1 MRLPTFITENKWLKL
16 YDLTYIRGSILISVQ
31 SFLKKYTPYFI
42 QITRLSLP
50 IIIGQ
55 IGIVLMGVA
64 DMVMIGK
71 IDATNL
77 AAAGLANS
85 VFFLISILGIGTLTA
100 VSPLVAK
107 AKGAGHTNDVA
118 LMFRQSLWVS
128 VVLSIFICAVLFIL
142 TVNLEWFGQ
151 DPEVTRLA
159 KIFLHLLNIGTPFM
173 LLFLGAK
180 QFSDGLSFTKPSAI
194 ITIVGLGINIGLNWI
209 LIYGHWGFPA
219 LGIAGTGYATTI
231 TRVLMAV
238 AMIGYI
244 LWQPMYKQWLHIK
257 EHGQGLVL
265 FKRIIT
271 IGLPSG
277 MQYFFEV
284 GAFASA
290 AIMIGW
296 FGKDLLA
303 AHQIALNLASITY
316 MIATGISAAGSIA
329 VGDAWGR
336 KNKTDIMLAGRA
348 ALVLSVV
355 FMGLTALLFALFN
368 HFFVGLYIDNV
379 YVGSM
384 AANLLLIAALFQL
397 SDGIQ
402 CVSLGILRGIADTRM
417 PTIITIIAYW
427 VIGIPIGWIL
437 AKYCDLTLY
446 GIWFGL
452 SLGLTFSAIMLTVR
466 FFKESKAFDFIAE
479 EKQHYN
485 ELIHP

>member
-1 MRLPTFITENKWLKL
+1 
-16 YDLTYIRGSILISVQ
+16 
-31 SFLKKYTPYFI
+31 
-42 QITRLSLP
+42 
-50 IIIGQ
+50 
-55 IGIVLMGVA
+55 MGVA

-100 VSPLVAK
+100 ISPLVAK

-118 LMFRQSLWVS
+118 LLFRQGLWAS
-128 VVLSIFICAVLFIL
+128 VALSIFISGILFVL
-142 TVNLEWFGQ
+142 TVNLDWFGQ

-159 KIFLHLLNIGTPFM
+159 KSFLHLLNAGVIFM

-180 QFSDGLSFTKPSAI
+180 QFSDGLSITKPSAV
-194 ITIVGLGINIGLNWI
+194 ITIAGLGLNILLNWM
-209 LIYGHWGFPA
+209 LIYGHCGFPA
-219 LGIAGTGYATTI
+219 LGIAGTGYATTV
-231 TRVLMAV
+231 TRLFMAI
-238 AMIGYI
+238 AMIGYV
-244 LWQPMYKQWLHIK
+244 LRQPVYKQWLHVK
-257 EHGQGLVL
+257 EKTESFKL
-265 FKRIIT
+265 FKKIIA

-296 FGKDLLA
+296 FGKDQLA

-336 KNKTDIMLAGRA
+336 KNKTDLLFAGRS
-348 ALVLSVV
+348 ALIMSVV
-355 FMGLTALLFALFN
+355 FMGFTALLFALFN
-368 HFFVGLYIDNV
+368 HFFVGLYIDNI
-379 YVGSM
+379 YVGGM

-402 CVSLGILRGIADTRM
+402 CVSLGVLRGLADTKV
-417 PTIITIIAYW
+417 PTIITIVAYW
-427 VIGIPIGWIL
+427 VIGIPVGWTL
-437 AKYCDLTLY
+437 AKYADLSLY
-446 GIWFGL
+446 GIWYGL
-452 SLGLTFSAIMLTVR
+452 SLGLTFSAIMLTLR
-466 FFKESKAFDFIAE
+466 FFKESKEMDFKADE
-479 EKQHYN
+479 QLHYK
-485 ELIHP
+485 ELTETI

>member
-1 MRLPTFITENKWLKL
+1 
-16 YDLTYIRGSILISVQ
+16 
-31 SFLKKYTPYFI
+31 
-42 QITRLSLP
+42 
-50 IIIGQ
+50 
-55 IGIVLMGVA
+55 
-64 DMVMIGK
+64 MVMIGQ

-85 VFFLISILGIGTLTA
+85 VYFLIGILGIGTLTA

-118 LMFRQSLWVS
+118 LLFRQGIWASIA
-128 VVLSIFICAVLFIL
+128 LSIFIGTVLFVL
-142 TVNLEWFGQ
+142 TINLDWFGQ
-151 DPEVTRLA
+151 DPDVTRLA
-159 KIFLHLLNIGTPFM
+159 QSFLHLLNAGTVFM

-180 QFSDGLSFTKPSAI
+180 QFSDGLSITKPSAI
-194 ITIVGLGINIGLNWI
+194 ITIIGLGVNIFLNWI

-219 LGIAGTGYATTI
+219 LGIAGTGYATSV
-231 TRVLMAV
+231 TRLLMAV

-244 LWQPMYKQWLHIK
+244 FWHPMYKQWLHVK
-257 EHGQGLVL
+257 EKSESLKL
-265 FKRIIT
+265 FKRIFT

-296 FGKDLLA
+296 FGKDQLA

-336 KNKTDIMLAGRA
+336 KNKTDIIFSGRA
-348 ALVLSVV
+348 ALIMSVV
-355 FMGLTALLFALFN
+355 FMGFTALLFAIFN

-379 YVGSM
+379 YVAGM
-384 AANLLLIAALFQL
+384 AANLLLIASLFQL

-402 CVSLGILRGIADTRM
+402 AVSLGILRGIGDTKI
-417 PTIITIIAYW
+417 PTLITIIAYW
-427 VIGIPIGWIL
+427 IIGIPVGWVM
-437 AKYCDLTLY
+437 AKYFDFSLY

-452 SLGLTFSAIMLTVR
+452 SIGLTFSAILLTQR
-466 FFKESKAFDFIAE
+466 FLKESSAFDFKAE
-479 EKQHYN
+479 ERQHFQ
-485 ELIHP
+485 EIILKEETK

>member
-1 MRLPTFITENKWLKL
+1 MQLFYQLYFPYFKKILKL
-16 YDLTYIRGSILISVQ
+16 SY
-31 SFLKKYTPYFI
+31 
-42 QITRLSLP
+42 P

-64 DMVMIGK
+64 DMVMIGQ

-85 VFFLISILGIGTLTA
+85 VYFLITILGIGTLTA
-100 VSPLVAK
+100 ISPLVAK
-107 AKGAGHTNDVA
+107 AKGAGHVNECA
-118 LMFRQSLWVS
+118 LLFRQGIWSSIALSVFIGGVLW
-128 VVLSIFICAVLFIL
+128 IL
-142 TVNLEWFGQ
+142 TINLDWFGQ
-151 DPEVTRLA
+151 DAEVTSLA
-159 KIFLHLLNIGTPFM
+159 QSFLHLLNAGTVFM

-180 QFSDGLSFTKPSAI
+180 QFSDGLSITKPSAI
-194 ITIVGLGINIGLNWI
+194 ITIIGLAINILLNWI

-219 LGIAGTGYATTI
+219 LGIAGTGYATSF
-231 TRVLMAV
+231 TRLLMAA

-244 LWQPMYKQWLHIK
+244 VWHPMYKHWLHVK
-257 EHGQGLVL
+257 EKSESLHL
-265 FKRIIT
+265 FKRIFVV
-271 IGLPSG
+271 GLPSG

-296 FGKDLLA
+296 FGKDQLA
-303 AHQIALNLASITY
+303 AHQIAISLASITY
-316 MIATGISAAGSIA
+316 MVATGIAAGGSIA

-336 KNKTDIMLAGRA
+336 KHKEDLVRSGRA
-348 ALVLSVV
+348 ALIMSVIL
-355 FMGLTALLFALFN
+355 MGVTALLFALFN
-368 HFFVGLYIDNV
+368 HFFVGLYINND
-379 YVGSM
+379 YVGGM

-402 CVSLGILRGIADTRM
+402 CVSLGVLRGISDTKI

-437 AKYCDLTLY
+437 AKYFDLTLY

-452 SLGLTFSAIMLTVR
+452 SLGLTFSAVMLTIR
-466 FFKESKAFDFIAE
+466 FLKESREFDFVQE
-479 EKQHYN
+479 ERQHYK
-485 ELIHP
+485 ELIQQ